1 MGQTT
6 VSNTGT
12 TGASSLDALIGLPFN
27 DSDDVL
33 RAAIDEASVPALL
46 MSMVHM
52 TGDIGLLDELP
63 KPFMLIPMDLQG
75 GMSEARQ
82 ADGAR
87 KGVRRRA

>member
-1 MGQTT
+1 MGQST
-6 VSNTGT
+6 VSNTST

-27 DSDDVL
+27 DSDDVI

-52 TGDIGLLDELP
+52 TGMSVFLDELP

-75 GMSEARQ
+75 GIAEANKQ
-82 ADGAR
+82 T
-87 KGVRRRA
+87 VRERA